1 MDIFREYWNQNATF
15 YKSVWRKI
23 LVQSANSKR
32 TVRYMGTIDNYK
44 GPISYYDVLL
54 NFFPNRRRPL
64 LPAMKCVQIRIPN

>member
-32 TVRYMGTIDNYK
+32 TVRYMGID
-44 GPISYYDVLL
+44 YDVHIVELFSQPTTPPPPC
-54 NFFPNRRRPL
+54 NEMCANSHT
-64 LPAMKCVQIRIPN
+64 